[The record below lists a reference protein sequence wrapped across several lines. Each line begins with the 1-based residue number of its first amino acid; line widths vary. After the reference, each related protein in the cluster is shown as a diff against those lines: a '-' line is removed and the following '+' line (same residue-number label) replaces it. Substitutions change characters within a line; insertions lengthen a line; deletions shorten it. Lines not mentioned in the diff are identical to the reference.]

1 MEPFDARYK
10 RLDKHLHLRR
20 QGGDQLFGAIGAMPK
35 RIKSCFYS
43 AVPHIHYHINIK
55 ILTLR
60 IQSFGDAFASICL
73 QHILKRGSSQQ
84 GYCPK
89 FHLHHMKYVGK
100 VLFGKWLIF

>member
-10 RLDKHLHLRR
+10 RLDKHFHLRR

-60 IQSFGDAFASICL
+60 IQSSGMPLL
-73 QHILKRGSSQQ
+73 QYVLSTSSKEDPHNK
-84 GYCPK
+84 GI
-89 FHLHHMKYVGK
+89 
-100 VLFGKWLIF
+100 VLNFIFFT